1 MDKLLILG
9 PPLTGKTT
17 LAAELRKRTNIPVLD
32 FDDELLKLN
41 DGKYPA
47 NYPILNEQL
56 KKQVIEAVLLRDSII
71 FFAFEVKV
79 DALKKMR
86 QLGFQIFQLTAD
98 LATLKERNIKRLK
111 DQPDNDALQYVE
123 INMQY
128 QARVRQLNLIDETI
142 DATQPSA
149 DTAQRLL
156 SLISQKSGH

>member
-56 KKQVIEAVLLRDSII
+56 KKQVIEAVLLRDSVI